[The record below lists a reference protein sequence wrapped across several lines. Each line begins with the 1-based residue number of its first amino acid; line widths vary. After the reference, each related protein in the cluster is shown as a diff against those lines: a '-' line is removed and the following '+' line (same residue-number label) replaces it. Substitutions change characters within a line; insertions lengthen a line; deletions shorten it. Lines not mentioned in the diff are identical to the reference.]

1 MSVRQAEFR
10 LFLRRRS
17 KTVRNSGQSCKDKGF
32 VEMSGC
38 KITGEI
44 FADKSFTSML
54 DEDVVQSIHFF
65 GYECIHCI

>member
-17 KTVRNSGQSCKDKGF
+17 KTVRNSGQSCKDEGV
-32 VEMSGC
+32 VEMSRR

-44 FADKSFTSML
+44 FAHRSFMSML
-54 DEDVVQSIHFF
+54 DEDVVQSNQFLI
-65 GYECIHCI
+65 